1 MKDLQVKQIRVEK
14 TDLEILAKL
23 GEKEERSVTYLI
35 RMAIKDYIKK
45 VGGEIPTT
53 TQQPNCSSEEDSMP
67 F

>member
-45 VGGEIPTT
+45 
-53 TQQPNCSSEEDSMP
+53 
-67 F
+67 